1 MQRAVFRFT
10 LATRLAIGFAAIA
23 VVLLIGNWAAER
35 STQYAI
41 ETLRVT
47 QEARMPFARA
57 AGAISE
63 QVIGYDR
70 AVLDEL
76 REDSEVTRTA
86 SNIAATSLLGAADTY
101 LAQRPSD
108 TIDADALVAEIRTHV
123 ELGRTLTSQGRER
136 QQMLARHRGA
146 LDDLGRQV
154 TTTFRANSQ
163 LAERGVS
170 RSSFADLE
178 VSLGGMREAFNGY
191 LVTGGDEAATKL
203 ERSQNAFRNT
213 LSRHRDEFSRS
224 PGRAWVELIDEDF
237 GTMSQARRRVALLDA
252 QIGNTRK
259 AFGASGDALV
269 GALDTRIAA
278 PAQLAVTDSASVAA
292 AATRSAERTFRML
305 TIAVLGVTLLAS
317 LLTTLAVTGPVR
329 RLIRASRSLARGAWH
344 TRVPVDGPRELA
356 ELAGAFNQMAQ
367 HLSVAHEEVERHRGE
382 LEDRVRARTRK
393 LNFLAHHDSLTG
405 LPNRRYGFNHLRR
418 LVRHAQSHDG
428 PIALLAID
436 VDNFKVIN
444 DNLGHSVGDQL
455 LRAIAERLRTIVGE
469 RHFLARLG
477 GDEFIVVMDRL
488 HDASEP
494 ERVASNIVAA
504 FHKPL
509 RISDRDVLISISVGL
524 SAFPNQAKDAPALMR
539 AADAALFHAKALGR
553 NRIALFTPQLLEGSE
568 LRFGLEQALRRAI
581 ETNELAL
588 VYQPQVDL
596 ETGETSMFEALLRWR
611 RADGSMVPPSEF
623 IAIAEQSGL
632 IIQLGDWVLE
642 TATAAVAQ
650 WRADGLSTARVAIN
664 VSTHQLLD
672 NGFVDR
678 VAAALRRHDVPASAL
693 ELELT
698 ETAFQTGTATIEA
711 LRKARDLGIAIA
723 LDDFGTG
730 YSSLTSLSRLPLSRV
745 KIDRSLI
752 ADIGHNNRAAAIAR
766 SIIAVCHSLGLE
778 VTVEGVERHEQ
789 LVFLAHRGGAVAIQG
804 HVLSYP
810 LPSSEIQAFAR
821 TSTRH
826 LADVFAAAPAD
837 SQTAG
842 ANADGVILFRPGT
855 AGSRRP
861 GS

>member
-1 MQRAVFRFT
+1 MQRAVFRLT
-10 LATRLAIGFAAIA
+10 LATRLAVGFAAIA

-57 AGAISE
+57 ASAISE

-70 AVLDEL
+70 AVFDEL
-76 REDSEVTRTA
+76 REDSELTRTA

-101 LAQRPSD
+101 LAQRPTD
-108 TIDADALVAEIRTHV
+108 TIDTDALVAEIRAHV
-123 ELGRTLTSQGRER
+123 TLGRTLASRGRER

-146 LDDLGRQV
+146 LDDLGRQI

-163 LAERGVS
+163 LADRGMS

-178 VSLGGMREAFNGY
+178 LALGAMREAFNGY
-191 LVTGGDEAATKL
+191 LVSGDQPAATKL
-203 ERSQNAFRNT
+203 ERSQTAFRST
-213 LSRHRDEFSRS
+213 LKNHRDEFLRS
-224 PGRAWVELIDEDF
+224 PGHAWVELIDDDF
-237 GTMSQARRRVALLDA
+237 GTVNQARRRVAMLDT
-252 QIGNTRK
+252 QITESRR

-278 PAQLAVTDSASVAA
+278 PAQLAVTDSANLAA
-292 AATRSAERTFRML
+292 EATRSAERTFRML

-317 LLTTLAVTGPVR
+317 LLTTLAVTRPVR
-329 RLIRASRSLARGAWH
+329 RLIRASRSLARGAWN
-344 TRVPVDGPRELA
+344 TRVSVDGPRELA
-356 ELAGAFNQMAQ
+356 ELAGAFNQMAHQ
-367 HLSVAHEEVERHRGE
+367 LSVAHDEVERNRGE

-418 LVRHAQSHDG
+418 LVRHAQTPDG
-428 PIALLAID
+428 PIALLAVD

-444 DNLGHSVGDQL
+444 DNLGHSLGDQL
-455 LRAIAERLRTIVGE
+455 LRAIAERLRTIVGD

-477 GDEFIVVMDRL
+477 GDEFIVVMDRMV
-488 HDASEP
+488 DAVEP
-494 ERVASNIVAA
+494 ERVAASIVAA

-524 SAFPNQAKDAPALMR
+524 SAFPHQANDAQALMR

-553 NRIALFTPQLLEGSE
+553 NRFALFTPELLEGSE
-568 LRFGLEQALRRAI
+568 LRFGLEQALRQAI

-596 ETGETSMFEALLRWR
+596 ETGETSMVEALLRWR
-611 RADGSMVPPSEF
+611 RADGTQVPPSEF

-632 IIQLGDWVLE
+632 IIALGDWVLE
-642 TATAAVAQ
+642 TATAAVSQ
-650 WRADGLSTARVAIN
+650 WRAAGWSNARVAIN

-678 VAAALRRHDVPASAL
+678 VAAALRRHDVPSSAL

-711 LRKARDLGIAIA
+711 LRKARDLGVAIA

-789 LVFLAHRGGAVAIQG
+789 LVFLAHRGGAVAVQG

-810 LPSSEIQAFAR
+810 LPQPDIQPFVESSV
-821 TSTRH
+821 RH
-826 LADVFAAAPAD
+826 LADVFSASPAE
-837 SQTAG
+837 SQLSGNT
-842 ANADGVILFRPGT
+842 DGVVLLRPGT

-861 GS
+861 GN